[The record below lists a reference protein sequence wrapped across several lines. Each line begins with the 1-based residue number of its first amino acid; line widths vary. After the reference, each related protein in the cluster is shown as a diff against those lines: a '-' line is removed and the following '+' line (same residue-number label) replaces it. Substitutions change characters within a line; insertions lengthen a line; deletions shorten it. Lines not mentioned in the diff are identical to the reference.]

1 MSQDMAILLLKNK
14 QKMFRLQIKCKI
26 YSCDINIAENK
37 VEKFLSSLKKEIIRY
52 KQIRDINP
60 ERFPFTVLISKL

>member
-1 MSQDMAILLLKNK
+1 
-14 QKMFRLQIKCKI
+14 MFRLQIKCKI